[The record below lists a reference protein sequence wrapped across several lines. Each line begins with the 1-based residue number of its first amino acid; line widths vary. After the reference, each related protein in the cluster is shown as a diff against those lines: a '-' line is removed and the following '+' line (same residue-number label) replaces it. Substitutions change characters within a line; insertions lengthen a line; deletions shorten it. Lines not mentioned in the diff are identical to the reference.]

1 MLWVEVLLLKPAC
14 HEEKALRPK
23 YERSQLVAAGG
34 AKIWSFGPSEPY
46 TGELYTSEPYTGERP
61 MKEDSIIWQ

>member
-1 MLWVEVLLLKPAC
+1 M
-14 HEEKALRPK
+14 RPK

-46 TGELYTSEPYTGERP
+46 MGELYTSEPYTGERP
-61 MKEDSIIWQ
+61 DERRLHNMAVTVSANPP

>member
-1 MLWVEVLLLKPAC
+1 MG
-14 HEEKALRPK
+14 PK